1 MRNMETKSRVRKEIL
16 KLRNELDEK
25 EALNRSISIC
35 NRIIESSY
43 YQEMD
48 DIFVY
53 AALGKE
59 VDLSE
64 FIQKAW
70 KDGKHLFFPKVF
82 GEDMEFYRVFGFDQ
96 LEEGCFHV
104 LEPQEG
110 LEQFSLQASSRCTK
124 ILVLTPGV
132 AFSESGARI
141 GYGKGFYDRY
151 FKRMENA
158 DCNFIPV
165 GIAYR
170 FQITNEFEAEA
181 FDYKIKTIFTEKEE
195 VRCNV

>member
-16 KLRNELDEK
+16 KLRRKLEEK
-25 EALNRSISIC
+25 EVVERSISIC
-35 NRIIESSY
+35 KRIIESSY
-43 YQEMD
+43 YQQMD

-59 VDLSE
+59 VDLSP

-70 KDGKHLFFPKVF
+70 KAGKHLFFPKVF
-82 GEDMEFYRVFGFDQ
+82 GEEMEFYRVFGFDQ
-96 LEEGCFHV
+96 LEEGSFHV

-110 LEQFSLQASSRCTK
+110 LEQFSLQASNGSQK
-124 ILVLTPGV
+124 VLVLTPGV
-132 AFSESGARI
+132 AFSENGARI

-181 FDYKIKTIFTEKEE
+181 FDYKMTTIFTEKEE
-195 VRCNV
+195 VRCND

>member
-16 KLRNELDEK
+16 KLRRELEEK
-25 EALNRSISIC
+25 EVVDRSISIC
-35 NRIIESSY
+35 KRIIESSY

-59 VDLSE
+59 VDLSP

-70 KDGKHLFFPKVF
+70 KAEKHLFFPKVF
-82 GEDMEFYRVFGFDQ
+82 GEEMEFYRVFGFDQ
-96 LEEGCFHV
+96 LEEGSFHV

-110 LEQFSLQASSRCTK
+110 LEQFSLQASNGSQK
-124 ILVLTPGV
+124 VLVLTPGV
-132 AFSESGARI
+132 AFSENGARI

-151 FKRMENA
+151 FKRMEKA

-181 FDYKIKTIFTEKEE
+181 FDYKMTTIFTEKEE